1 VDLPVKH
8 FKEVYHVGTLRPEE
22 RTSFSFEGKMLSVS
36 VHPHAWTRIMRRY
49 SPTTWVFRKSNYPA
63 EQVCFLDMHSI
74 LFNPDYADLKQR
86 LSDAA
91 LSAHLVTLE
100 RGYNYSVYDDDF
112 ELERT
117 FFTTDLE
124 EALLETGLESLAED
138 DPDEPAIRSG
148 YAYVATEEFAR
159 QQDYRLDRKGDVQ
172 DLAIAEVVRRL
183 YPAIDGVWWDDI
195 LDPEGLSAPRGG
207 LFYFS
212 DQDKSKFQL
221 VSCDTKMVS
230 DCSDVSQD

>member
-1 VDLPVKH
+1 
-8 FKEVYHVGTLRPEE
+8 
-22 RTSFSFEGKMLSVS
+22 M
-36 VHPHAWTRIMRRY
+36 TR
-49 SPTTWVFRKSNYPA
+49 
-63 EQVCFLDMHSI
+63 
-74 LFNPDYADLKQR
+74 
-86 LSDAA
+86 
-91 LSAHLVTLE
+91 
-100 RGYNYSVYDDDF
+100 
-112 ELERT
+112 
-117 FFTTDLE
+117 
-124 EALLETGLESLAED
+124 
-138 DPDEPAIRSG
+138 IRSG